1 MECVVIASYYKL
13 WSGNAKLVVWYSR
26 KREEGRYRHNIHS
39 EPESVTIIA

>member
-1 MECVVIASYYKL
+1 MECIEITSYFKL
-13 WSGNAKLVVWYSR
+13 WSGIVCAR